1 MAEAVRRRIL
11 TGTTMLRVITGLLW
25 FRACWAFGLF
35 LFFMA
40 YRAGMPGFGLV
51 GESLAAFVHARPN
64 TFFALWGLY
73 VAGYLLAAILFRQRP
88 WMALGVYLL
97 AALIDF
103 ALWLSM
109 SLSVEYQYL
118 IEGWAR
124 ALDGAFNAID
134 LILVGA
140 LLAFALRGVKPGP
153 D

>member
-1 MAEAVRRRIL
+1 
-11 TGTTMLRVITGLLW
+11 MLRVITGLLL
-25 FRACWAFGLF
+25 FRACWASGLF

-73 VAGYLLAAILFRQRP
+73 AAGYLLAAILFRQRP

-124 ALDGAFNAID
+124 TLDGAFNAID

-140 LLAFALRGVKPGP
+140 LLAFALRGVKPGS